1 MYLIIIL
8 LGLILFF
15 IWYNPMIEGFD
26 YYYYP
31 PVRCVDNAFG
41 QLRCFDNIG
50 YPDYPWNAP
59 YWSGYRS
66 NYFIGE
72 KDRIGGRVEEI
83 IQ

>member
-8 LGLILFF
+8 LILILLSL
-15 IWYNPMIEGFD
+15 WYNPMIEGFD
-26 YYYYP
+26 YYFYP
-31 PVRCVDNAFG
+31 PVNCVDNAFG

-66 NYFIGE
+66 DYFLGK
-72 KDRIGGRVEEI
+72 KDKISGQYDEI